1 MLFAPYIFFF
11 MTDVRGMTA
20 TQYGGLQLIYYWV
33 VMATEVPS
41 GVIADRLGRRHTL
54 VLGALVNGLGC
65 WTFAMSHDFAT
76 FVVGESL
83 FALGTALISGA
94 DSAMLY
100 DSLAAENRETE
111 YARAEGAGQMIWL
124 ALTAIG
130 MPLTDRLIVAHH
142 GPEPAYWIT
151 GALSF
156 VGVVSAWLMV
166 EPPRKKSE
174 SAREITAGAISDVV
188 RVPGI
193 LRLMVYSIGVFLLL
207 RIAIVS
213 FFNPVL
219 TANGVD
225 PDWFGTVLALVNV
238 AGAITAWGAAAYL
251 QRYGERVALL
261 AMPLSM
267 IAMFGLLMVV
277 RAPAAALLFCIQGA
291 VFGAY
296 PLVTRSILNR
306 LVRNSD
312 RRATVLSIESMA
324 CRVGMGLLALLAGW
338 SLDAYSLNASIALA
352 LGAACLP
359 FLALPLIRRER

>member
-1 MLFAPYIFFF
+1 
-11 MTDVRGMTA
+11 MTA
-20 TQYGGLQLIYYWV
+20 TQYGALQLIYYWV
-33 VMATEVPS
+33 VMAAEVPS

-54 VLGALVNGLGC
+54 VLGALFNGLGC
-65 WTFAMSHDFAT
+65 WTFALSHDCLT
-76 FVVGESL
+76 FTVGEVL

-100 DSLAAENRETE
+100 DSLAAEQRESE

-124 ALTAIG
+124 VLTAIG
-130 MPLTDRLIVAHH
+130 MPLTDRLIVAYH
-142 GPEPAYWIT
+142 GPTPAYWIT

-156 VGVVSAWLMV
+156 VGLVSALFMI
-166 EPPRKKSE
+166 EPPREKSA
-174 SAREITAGAISDVV
+174 SALEITKGAIGDVV

-193 LRLMVYSIGVFLLL
+193 MRLIVYSIGVFLLL

-219 TANGVD
+219 EANGVR
-225 PDWFGTVLALVNV
+225 PDWYGTVLAIVNV
-238 AGAITAWGAAAYL
+238 AGAITAWRAAAWL
-251 QRYGERVALL
+251 QKYGERACLL
-261 AMPLSM
+261 AMPLS
-267 IAMFGLLMVV
+267 IIVMFLALMVV

-296 PLVTRSILNR
+296 PLITRSILNR
-306 LVRNSD
+306 LVRNSE

-324 CRVGMGLLALLAGW
+324 CRLGMGLLALLAGW
-338 SLDAYSLNASIALA
+338 ALEVYSLNASIALA

-359 FLALPLIRRER
+359 FMALRFVRRES